1 MYVQGIPGA
10 DRGSGLR
17 GLLPLHALLQGKI
30 DHQRKERYATMA
42 EIKLTESNF
51 QAEALRSDKP
61 VLIDFWA
68 SWCGPCKML
77 APIISEIAD
86 EHPEWKVCKVN
97 VDEEGALAVQY
108 GIASIPTVL
117 LVKNGEV
124 IAKSVGYA
132 PKEELLGELGL

>member
-1 MYVQGIPGA
+1 M
-10 DRGSGLR
+10 
-17 GLLPLHALLQGKI
+17 ALYHLT
-30 DHQRKERYATMA
+30 KED
-42 EIKLTESNF
+42 F
-51 QAEALRSDKP
+51 DKTVGEGT
-61 VLIDFWA
+61 VLVDFWA

-77 APIISEIAD
+77 SPIISEIAD

-124 IAKSVGYA
+124 VAKSIGYA
-132 PKEELLGELGL
+132 PKEELLQELGL